1 MKRLLALAALPLMAQ
16 TAPPAAVTMENG
28 VPRVVNP
35 TATYCLSGGVW
46 VGCAP
51 SSGGGGGT
59 TAATPTGTAG
69 SPAAQVVSVQ
79 GVSGGTPQPTAV
91 TSSVLPTGAATA
103 ANQTTMQTTLAGVST
118 ESTQLAV
125 SAKLPASLGAKT
137 GATSLSVVPASDG
150 FNVVARG
157 SAAIATGQ
165 VLVGTTATLIAAART
180 LRQRITVTV
189 TTAVGCAFGNSGVTL
204 TTGYPL
210 AAVAG
215 ASDTTDTTAALYG
228 VCASTATVGYKEIY

>member
-69 SPAAQVVSVQ
+69 SPTAQVVSVQ
-79 GVSGGTPQPTAV
+79 GVTGGTAQNTAV
-91 TSSVLPTGAATA
+91 TSSVLPTGAATEA
-103 ANQTTMQTTLAGVST
+103 
-118 ESTQLAV
+118 TQVAQ

-165 VLVGTTATLIAAART
+165 VSVGTTATLIAAART